1 MADQQRQFQS
11 SFLSLPSLS
20 SQPSTSTP
28 QYDSLASYLAQH
40 GSLKSV
46 QSNIVSVVTS
56 VDTTSTSG
64 MPVSTLPCRTPVPSF
79 VRYCMPSSDI
89 QVSSA
94 CCVSGTSCRS
104 LPASTLA
111 PSQNFH
117 SLSNVNFC
125 NLGVVPNVSESES
138 QLRQNYPVYLSPLS
152 ITPSLPPVPAELVN
166 LVAHNQFVDFKYL
179 LPANLTVI
187 AAQPLISLQSLSRI
201 SSTKLAQI
209 QSFRDWG
216 AAWAVYTSVTG
227 RINPA
232 RLPDLLEYFL
242 IISESANRPDFDWQK
257 YDILF
262 RQGATVSTDKRW
274 GSLDPAIWI
283 QCYGKSDYVS
293 RSTSSLSRLPAKKA
307 SSARSQR
314 FCYQFNYGGQ
324 CHRENCMFSHVCMS
338 CRNSSHPP
346 IKCRVESGSKRKES
360 RFSPSPPP
368 KRSKK

>member
-1 MADQQRQFQS
+1 
-11 SFLSLPSLS
+11 
-20 SQPSTSTP
+20 
-28 QYDSLASYLAQH
+28 
-40 GSLKSV
+40 
-46 QSNIVSVVTS
+46 
-56 VDTTSTSG
+56 
-64 MPVSTLPCRTPVPSF
+64 MPVSTFPCRTPVPSF
-79 VRYCMPSSDI
+79 VRCCMPSSDI

-111 PSQNFH
+111 PSQNFD

-125 NLGVVPNVSESES
+125 NLGVAPNVSESES

-216 AAWAVYTSVTG
+216 AAWAVYTSVIG

-283 QCYGKSDYVS
+283 QCYGQSDYVS
-293 RSTSSLSRLPAKKA
+293 RSTSSLSCLPAKIA

-314 FCYQFNYGGQ
+314 FCYQFNYGSQ

-338 CRNSSHPP
+338 CRNSSHPL